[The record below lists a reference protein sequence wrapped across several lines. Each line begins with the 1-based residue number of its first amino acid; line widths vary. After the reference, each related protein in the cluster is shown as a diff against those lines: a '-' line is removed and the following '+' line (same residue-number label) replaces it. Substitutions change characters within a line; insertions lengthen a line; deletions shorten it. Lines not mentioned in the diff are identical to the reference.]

1 MKRFIVVGLGTFG
14 SSVARA
20 LFEKGHEVVAID
32 IDEQRVDKVGPDV
45 TRAVVGDARERDTLE
60 RIGAGDADAGVVST
74 GEDMSASILVVLS
87 LQDLGVEEI
96 HVKVISDPHVR
107 IMDKLGATGTV
118 LPERDSARN
127 LATRIARGRDVHR
140 YVHLGEE
147 FSIQEMEVPGSWQG
161 KTLRELDLHRKFKI
175 SVVARHETLSD
186 VIDSPPAPD
195 TALKRTDTLLVA
207 GRDDNLQRVADIE

>member
-14 SSVARA
+14 SSVAQA

-32 IDEQRVDKVGPDV
+32 IDETRVDKVGPDV
-45 TRAVVGDARERDTLE
+45 TRAVVGDAREPETLE

-74 GEDMSASILVVLS
+74 GEDMSASILAVLG

-107 IMDKLGATGTV
+107 IMDKLGTTGTV

-127 LATRIARGRDVHR
+127 LATRIARGRDVR
-140 YVHLGEE
+140 KYVHLGEE
-147 FSIQEMEVPGSWQG
+147 FSIQEMDVPESWQG
-161 KTLRELDLHRKFKI
+161 QTLRELDLHRKFKI
-175 SVVARHETLSD
+175 SVIARHETLGD
-186 VIDSPPAPD
+186 VIDSPPDPD
-195 TALKRTDTLLVA
+195 TQLKSTDTLLVA
-207 GRDDNLQRVADIE
+207 GRDDNLRRVADVE

>member
-1 MKRFIVVGLGTFG
+1 MKRFIIVGLGTFG

-32 IDEQRVDKVGPDV
+32 IDETRVDKVGPDV
-45 TRAVVGDARERDTLE
+45 TRAVVGDAREREMLE

-74 GEDMSASILVVLS
+74 GEDMSASILAVLG

-127 LATRIARGRDVHR
+127 LATRIARGRDVR
-140 YVHLGEE
+140 KYVHLGEE
-147 FSIQEMEVPGSWQG
+147 FSIQEMDVPESWKG
-161 KTLRELDLHRKFKI
+161 KALRELDLHRKFKI
-175 SVVARHETLSD
+175 SVIARHETLGD
-186 VIDSPPAPD
+186 VIDSPPDPD
-195 TALKRTDTLLVA
+195 TKLKSTDTLLVA
-207 GRDDNLQRVADIE
+207 GRDDNLRRVADIE